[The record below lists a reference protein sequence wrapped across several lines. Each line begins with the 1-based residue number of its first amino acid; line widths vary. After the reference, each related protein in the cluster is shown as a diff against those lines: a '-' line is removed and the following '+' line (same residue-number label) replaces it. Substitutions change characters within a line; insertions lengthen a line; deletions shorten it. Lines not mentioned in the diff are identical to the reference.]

1 MISKFIKKFK
11 PKKPKQIEPPVEIDY
26 GIFNEDGQF
35 HKLRK
40 CKNSTKLLVV
50 FTWMGASPGR
60 FAFYKSLNSIKEN
73 VLFLNDKNNEWYQNG
88 IPGISASVD
97 DTCTK
102 IKELADKLNA
112 VEIITIG
119 SSMGAYGALLYGA
132 KLGSRSLAFS
142 PETILNLPGSRSGK
156 NIPAH
161 IEKKYNDLRPH
172 IKGSSLEASVITGE
186 LDTIDLLCASHIA
199 NLENIKVI
207 SIKGV
212 AHGVPEFLHRK
223 FGIDKVI
230 DQFIK
235 TNTLP
240 DIAERGDLANYP
252 HAIKLIAEAGEHIW
266 QKQFRD
272 AVNKM
277 ETLAKEFPN
286 SDAILH
292 KIGASR
298 LKLKDPKSAERVF
311 RKAVQI
317 SPYCAEAHHQ
327 LGVSLRSLGR
337 YEEACDAQRE
347 ALKISEKMPA
357 ATLHLGMALQDA
369 GNIYEAET
377 TLKSGYENNPKN
389 PKFKEAYISCLHEVV
404 KSRQRLIIE
413 LTH

>member
-1 MISKFIKKFK
+1 MQKLHEITCCIYLDGSFSREVRIL
-11 PKKPKQIEPPVEIDY
+11 QIP
-26 GIFNEDGQF
+26 
-35 HKLRK
+35 
-40 CKNSTKLLVV
+40 
-50 FTWMGASPGR
+50 
-60 FAFYKSLNSIKEN
+60 NSIKEN